1 MFCVRCI
8 KLYRIQSTDQAH
20 FRYRAV
26 SISHIG
32 VDASDSFDRCWKIME
47 EIIKNGPVV
56 ASMNVYVDFLIYKAG
71 SGSSCFPNP
80 PKTPLSHVSCEIH
93 FGTLTSVLGVYSKSQ
108 HLLRYLGKHSVKI
121 IGWGSERG
129 ELYWLIQNSWGEL
142 HGEAGLARIR
152 RGTNECG
159 IESEVLAPIPNGV
172 DLIDFEH
179 SLKLKI
185 YLEQL
190 NASAANSSS
199 SPESQQSSRTH
210 G

>member
-1 MFCVRCI
+1 
-8 KLYRIQSTDQAH
+8 
-20 FRYRAV
+20 
-26 SISHIG
+26 
-32 VDASDSFDRCWKIME
+32 ME

-71 SGSSCFPNP
+71 SGPLCFLNQ
-80 PKTPLSHVSCEIH
+80 KKHICHMFYVKRS
-93 FGTLTSVLGVYSKSQ
+93 LTSVLGVYSKSQ

-159 IESEVLAPIPNGV
+159 IESEVLAPIPNVV

-199 SPESQQSSRTH
+199 IPESQQSSRTH